1 MTAKLEYCNWGP
13 RLLRL
18 AALTAVPAVLL
29 AACGPDRRG
38 AEVAGWSAIEAT
50 DRHPIIVT
58 QQPARLTLRVPAG
71 SSGLTLRQIG
81 ETQEFLARYR
91 ATDTGDSRLVITV
104 PSGTANEIAAMQA
117 TAQVRA
123 LVREAGFG
131 EGRVAIEPVADRAG
145 SQPPIR
151 LSYMRY
157 TIEAPECGIHP
168 TNLARDYQNLPPAN
182 FGCATQRALAA
193 QIANPADLVHPRA
206 MDPRVSERR
215 DETWQKYVKGDST
228 TSKKDSAEK
237 LKE

>member
-1 MTAKLEYCNWGP
+1 MTANTAHTPWRT

-29 AACGPDRRG
+29 AACGPDRR

-50 DRHPIIVT
+50 DRYPIIVS

-81 ETQEFLARYR
+81 ETQEFLARFR

-104 PSGTANEIAAMQA
+104 PSGTANEVAAMQA
-117 TAQVRA
+117 TAQVRS
-123 LVREAGFG
+123 LVRDAGFS

-145 SQPPIR
+145 AQPPIR

-157 TIEAPECGIHP
+157 AVAAPECGTHP
-168 TNLARDYQNLPPAN
+168 TNLARDYQNVPAPN
-182 FGCATQRALAA
+182 FGCATQRAFAA

-206 MDPRVSERR
+206 SDPRVGERR
-215 DETWQKYVKGDST
+215 DETWQKYIKGDST
-228 TSKKDSAEK
+228 AAKKDTQEK

>member
-1 MTAKLEYCNWGP
+1 MTARMKQKTWG
-13 RLLRL
+13 RSLLRL
-18 AALTAVPAVLL
+18 TALTAVPAVLL
-29 AACGPDRRG
+29 AACGPERR
-38 AEVAGWSAIEAT
+38 AEVASWNTIEAT

-58 QQPARLTLRVPAG
+58 QEPARLTLRVPAG
-71 SSGLTLRQIG
+71 SSGLTMRQIG
-81 ETQEFLARYR
+81 ETQQFLARYR

-123 LVREAGFG
+123 LVRDAGFS

-145 SQPPIR
+145 AQPPIR
-151 LSYMRY
+151 LSYTRY
-157 TIEAPECGIHP
+157 QVAAPECGFHP
-168 TNLARDYQNLPPAN
+168 TNIGRDYQNLPPAN

-206 MDPRVSERR
+206 MDPRASERR
-215 DETWQKYVKGDST
+215 DQTWEKYVKGDST
-228 TSKKDSAEK
+228 AARKDSSEQ